1 MSKKNKYYDPYAVEG
16 LDNIIAEA
24 AQTPSMN
31 IGDFDEN
38 GDPIVD
44 DRGWGRQ
51 ETPGTPNVPSYADYI
66 NAKKGKKK
74 QKKHKHHEM
83 EDDDYDL
90 LSPVNGAEKNPKNL
104 EKIIAKAHMESQ
116 KEAQRKENNFTRV
129 EDLFAE
135 LEDFK
140 PGDGDY
146 EEEDENPAYQMADA
160 LYQQQAPVP
169 EDSDMGF
176 DPNAV
181 SEAIS
186 LHFSYENRFG
196 RLLVDD
202 SVCSF
207 SDLDSSINPDV
218 FEFDPANL
226 LYLMSERD
234 DDGNI
239 RFSMDKYAMVMKS
252 VYTFFIINR
261 HPAGIFT
268 KQELVEYFGNVEELN
283 TEEFLFFGAGVT
295 DAYYGYHI
303 TRQNKETLEFF
314 INRASALL
322 LSYISEELE
331 EYNLKPLEISCIAGI
346 ATYIYLIINHMK
358 ASDCFLMDNP
368 EYVKTF
374 QTATENV
381 NYTADGKIEIISKF
395 NMAKVL
401 YDVIQNHPS
410 TKIGPMVSDLE
421 LVEER
426 LGVDDLHDRKMIGL
440 NILGAFQGEDE
451 EEDED
456 EIDEMEMDD
465 VLKEAVAKLDKG
477 IADMVSDFSED
488 EEEDDFDFTDEDL
501 RKQIM
506 QYASDDTDYERVSA
520 NMNAL
525 SQAADILSEISGGDK
540 NVSDDALKSVAG
552 GISLQV
558 SVGKPADDPKD
569 VTAFAEEA
577 TPKKSEPVVVE
588 EVKPV
593 EPEPVESVGTNT
605 MSDALKKAG
614 MVIPVVRKRPN
625 N

>member
-116 KEAQRKENNFTRV
+116 KEAQRKQNNFTRV

-160 LYQQQAPVP
+160 LYQQQASEP

-186 LHFSYENRFG
+186 LHFSYEDCFG
-196 RLLVDD
+196 RLLIDD

-207 SDLDSSINPDV
+207 SDLMSSINPDA

-226 LYLMSERD
+226 LYLMGEKDST
-234 DDGNI
+234 GAI
-239 RFSMDKYAMVMKS
+239 RFNMDKYAMVKKS
-252 VYTFFIINR
+252 VYIFFIIYR
-261 HPAGIFT
+261 HPAGIYT
-268 KQELVEYFGNVEELN
+268 KEELVQFGNVEELN
-283 TEEFLFFGAGVT
+283 TEEFLFFGTGVNDT
-295 DAYYGYHI
+295 YYGYHI
-303 TRQNKETLEFF
+303 TQQNRETLELFVQK
-314 INRASALL
+314 ASANLVQ
-322 LSYISEELE
+322 YIATELE
-331 EYNLKPLEISCIAGI
+331 EYNLKPLEIASIAEI
-346 ATYIYLIINHMK
+346 AVYIYLITNHMR
-358 ASDCFLMDNP
+358 ASDCFLSEMDN
-368 EYVKTF
+368 YVKTF
-374 QTATENV
+374 RTATEDV
-381 NYTADGKIEIISKF
+381 HYTADGKTEIIPKF

-426 LGVDDLHDRKMIGL
+426 LGVDDFHDRKMIGL
-440 NILGAFQGEDE
+440 NILGAFYGEEE

-477 IADMVSDFSED
+477 IVDMVSDFPED

-520 NMNAL
+520 NMSAL
-525 SQAADILSEISGGDK
+525 SQAADILSEISGGDDK
-540 NVSDDALKSVAG
+540 VPEDALKSVAG

-558 SVGKPADDPKD
+558 SVGKPVEEPKE
-569 VTAFAEEA
+569 VVVKE
-577 TPKKSEPVVVE
+577 PEPVVVE